1 MSKFWSSVVSGLK
14 PYTPGEQPKVPG
26 LIKLNTNEHCLQPSR
41 HAMAILNAMTPEALR
56 RYPDPEC
63 TALRS
68 AIARCEGLSVA
79 QVFVGN
85 GSDEVLAHIFQGLLS
100 SSQSLVTLDITYSFY
115 PVWAALYGLQLK
127 TESLLDDFSID
138 VNRLSAQKDSI
149 LIANP
154 NAPTGRALAL
164 KDIKRLVDSNPDRL
178 VVVDEA
184 YYGFGSESASTLL
197 LEAENLIVTRSLSKS
212 HALAGLRVGYAL
224 GSAALIEGLTRVKDS
239 FNSYPL
245 DASAQ
250 LVAEAAI
257 QDEQWLNESSQTV
270 IENRL
275 ELTGALLDLGFE
287 VCPSSANFVFVKH
300 PAHEGRVLFEHLRE
314 RNILVRRWDKAPIAD
329 YLRITVGT
337 KAECAALLQCLAEK
351 CAR

>member
-26 LIKLNTNEHCLQPSR
+26 LIKLNTNEHCLSPSE
-41 HAMAILNAMTPEALR
+41 HAMAVLREVTPEALR

-63 TALRS
+63 IALRS
-68 AIARCEGLSVA
+68 AIARSEGLSVG

-100 SSQSLVTLDITYSFY
+100 SSDSLITLDITYSFY
-115 PVWAALYGLQLK
+115 PVWAALYGLQLT
-127 TESLLDDFSID
+127 TEALREDFSVD

-149 LIANP
+149 LLANP
-154 NAPTGRALAL
+154 NAPTGRALDL
-164 KDIKRLVDSNPDRL
+164 TDIKRLVDSNPDRL

-184 YYGFGSESASTLL
+184 YYGFGAESASTLL
-197 LEAENLIVTRSLSKS
+197 SEAENLIVTRSFSKS

-224 GSAALIEGLTRVKDS
+224 GSASLVEGLTRVKDS

-250 LVAEAAI
+250 LVAAAAI
-257 QDEQWLNESSQTV
+257 QDGKWLRESSQVV
-270 IENRL
+270 IENRVK
-275 ELTGALLDLGFE
+275 LTGALLDLGFE
-287 VCPSSANFVFVKH
+287 VCPSSANFIFVKH
-300 PAHEGRVLFEHLRE
+300 PDHEGRVLFEHLRE
-314 RNILVRRWDKAPIAD
+314 NNILVRRWEKEPITD

-337 KAECAALLQCLAEK
+337 EKECAALIQCLAEK
-351 CAR
+351 CAP